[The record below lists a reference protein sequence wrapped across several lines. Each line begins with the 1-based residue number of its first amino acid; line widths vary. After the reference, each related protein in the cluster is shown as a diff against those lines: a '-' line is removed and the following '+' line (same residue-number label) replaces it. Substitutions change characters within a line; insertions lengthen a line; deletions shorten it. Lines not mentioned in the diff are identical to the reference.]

1 MKSDN
6 KGAWIGFGAVIIAA
20 LITGVINLMQ
30 KPTEPSK
37 QPAKIENSG
46 GGVIQNID
54 GDATVITHTG
64 IGDINVTDEEE

>member
-30 KPTEPSK
+30 KPAEPSK
-37 QPAKIENSG
+37 QPAKIENSD
-46 GGVIQNID
+46 GGVIQNIE
-54 GDATVITHTG
+54 GAATVITHTG
-64 IGDINVTDEEE
+64 SGDINVTDEEE